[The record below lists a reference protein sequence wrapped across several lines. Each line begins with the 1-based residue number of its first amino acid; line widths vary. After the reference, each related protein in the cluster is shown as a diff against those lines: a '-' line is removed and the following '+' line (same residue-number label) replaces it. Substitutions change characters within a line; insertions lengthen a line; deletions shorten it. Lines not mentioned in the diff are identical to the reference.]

1 MTVLH
6 ISYDAGLPI
15 MSGLELSNKT
25 VGNYTIKKKIFD
37 AVNLVRSGKTLSEA
51 FQRTGAIPG
60 ALMTMIATGEKSGT
74 LGKMFHDAADVIDK
88 KVDMALDAMTKL
100 FEPALIVI
108 MGGIVLFIAAAFY
121 QMYFGMLNTLF

>member
-1 MTVLH
+1 M
-6 ISYDAGLPI
+6 
-15 MSGLELSNKT
+15 ELSNKT

-74 LGKMFHDAADVIDK
+74 LGKMFHDAADK